1 MVMID
6 YFTKF
11 PFSYALK
18 EIAAETVAN
27 VLMDQVICLFGVPTS
42 LHSDQGSNFESNVFK
57 SLCSLVNMAKT
68 RTTPYAPWSNGE
80 TERMNKTLMIMLK
93 CMVEE
98 NPKKWDL
105 LLQKALMHYRS
116 SVHSSTQ
123 FTPYALMFGRE
134 MRLPLDVCLPDPPG
148 NEPGKTLPKS
158 VEEHRESIRKTEA
171 IARER
176 LRAAQKCQKDHY
188 DNGSFGV
195 AYSVGE
201 LGWLKKIAIPKGTSR
216 KFFIRWSGPWK
227 IVKVISDITY
237 RIQLFNKGG
246 RGRVRKV
253 VHFNQLKKMLSG

>member
-1 MVMID
+1 MID

-42 LHSDQGSNFESNVFK
+42 LHSDQGSNFENNVFK

-80 TERMNKTLMIMLK
+80 IERMNKTLMIMLK

-116 SVHSSTQ
+116 SAHSSTQ

-134 MRLPLDVCLPDPPG
+134 MILPLDVCLPDPPG
-148 NEPGKTLPKS
+148 NEPSKTLPKS
-158 VEEHRESIRKTEA
+158 VEEHRESITKTEA

-188 DNGSFGV
+188 DSGSFGV
-195 AYSVGE
+195 AYSVG
-201 LGWLKKIAIPKGTSR
+201 
-216 KFFIRWSGPWK
+216 
-227 IVKVISDITY
+227 
-237 RIQLFNKGG
+237 
-246 RGRVRKV
+246 
-253 VHFNQLKKMLSG
+253 